1 MGAKVV
7 NNLRRKPNGEIEVST
22 TADMLELQLEKRQH
36 VKRLQKEL
44 ERADNPEDGKDKA
57 TRNAFQELMEHRTKL
72 AARSSRHQKA
82 SASVSPNLL
91 A

>member
-72 AARSSRHQKA
+72 AARSSRH
-82 SASVSPNLL
+82 
-91 A
+91 